1 MTSMPQPTLR
11 VRPMTGV
18 SDRSEIKA
26 PALADIVSTTADL
39 VKRTTQ
45 AHTQMSSEKE
55 RYISGHGCG
64 RGNASSVV
72 LFEPREGEW
81 WLALKSFRLRE
92 ALMRYLVTLDLP
104 DDSEWWLK
112 GDTHNDEVEFVSVG
126 LFQEFPE
133 AFDDLVQIS
142 ILSEKVIHENCL
154 FPFVKTLV
162 EVGIPPTP
170 LMLKVMDLEEGVEK
184 GKKYSYVDSNGT
196 RIEGYPT
203 AFMAAGVDR
212 NTGEVLLRGRLTVAH
227 PGDDGMISI
236 LQYGVQN
243 TNDLVE
249 VGEFT
254 VPKYPNRELVHVSG
268 TAHVYARDIYDVA
281 EMGDVEAETNRK
293 DGAGPRRVKTTVS
306 TNGVVDLEQLNRDS
320 SSVCGVLLGSVGMTL
335 EDRFEHGTSIEEIE
349 KFQYVKTYEA
359 ALLRLL
365 TDPIEELPRPAH
377 LPVFDFIQKR
387 WMLASVFD
395 FKAQQFNPEIY
406 SSLEMDQGQKELI
419 RDLLSVDG
427 VSIDAVKGK
436 GNNTLMLFKGPP
448 GSGKTLT
455 VEAMSNH
462 LGRGLLKTAASDLGV
477 APEDVES
484 RLMTWA
490 RLAQRWN
497 VWLFIDEADVFLT
510 RRDIK
515 DMNRNAVVNSF
526 LKITEYFEGTL
537 FLTTNA
543 STTIDQAVLSRA
555 TLVKDFY
562 IEDLNMESLWTS
574 LLKRGG
580 CKKVGAGVVAKLAE
594 YDLDGRQVKNVV
606 ENTMRLCK
614 VRGRRLSATAALETL
629 KAMQH

>member
-11 VRPMTGV
+11 VNPLAGIPTRDGIET
-18 SDRSEIKA
+18 

-39 VKRTTQ
+39 VRRATQ
-45 AHTQMSSEKE
+45 AHTQMSAEKE
-55 RYISGHGCG
+55 RYIRSHGCG
-64 RGNASSVV
+64 RGNASPVV
-72 LFEPREGEW
+72 LFEPRESEL
-81 WLALKSFRLRE
+81 WLALKSCRLRE
-92 ALMRYLVTLDLP
+92 ALMRYLITLDLP
-104 DDSEWWLK
+104 NDSEWWLK
-112 GDTHNDEVEFVSVG
+112 GDTHDDEIEFVSVG

-142 ILSEKVIHENCL
+142 ILSEKPIRESCL

-184 GKKYSYVDSNGT
+184 GKKYSYVYDGT

-203 AFMAAGVDR
+203 TFLASGVNR
-212 NTGEVLLRGRLTVAH
+212 NTGEVLLRGRLTVAQ

-236 LQYGVQN
+236 LQYGVQD

-254 VPKYPNRELVHVSG
+254 TPKYPNRELVHVSG
-268 TAHVYARDIYDVA
+268 TAHVYARDIYNVS

-306 TNGVVDLEQLNRDS
+306 TNGAVDLELLSEDS
-320 SSVCGVLLGSVGMTL
+320 SHACGVLLGSVGLTL
-335 EDRFEHGTSIEEIE
+335 EDRFEHGASIEEIE
-349 KFQYVKTYEA
+349 KLHYVRTYELT
-359 ALLRLL
+359 LLRLI

-395 FKAQQFNPEIY
+395 FKAQQFDPEIY
-406 SSLEMDQGQKELI
+406 NSLEMDQGQKELI

-427 VSIDAVKGK
+427 ISIDAVEGK
-436 GNNTLMLFKGPP
+436 GNNTLMLFKGVP

-462 LGRGLLKTAASDLGV
+462 LERGLLKTAASDLGIV
-477 APEDVES
+477 PEDVES

-526 LKITEYFEGTL
+526 LKISEYFEGTL

-562 IEDLNMESLWTS
+562 VEDLNMESLWTS

-614 VRGRRLSATAALETL
+614 ARGRPLSATAALETL